1 MKPQTSAIKPIMI
14 VICVIVVAY
23 FTLRVVLS
31 IGTNSMDIESV
42 YPYTSEDVT
51 TVSGYIVRDERV
63 LPGSSA
69 ILDITRSEGERVG
82 TGQAVAVAYS
92 SQDALDRKSQLESL
106 QMELS
111 QLQFAQSETL
121 SASAAI
127 KLDGNIVSDMLTL
140 QSNVASRKLS
150 SLETDVAELKSL
162 VLKRDFT
169 YSDSDDLSAQI
180 VSVSAQIASLKAS
193 AAYDTK
199 NITVDESGIYSAVV
213 DGYEN
218 VLTPDIIP
226 TLTPSALAAVT
237 ADSSVSSSV
246 GKLIIGNT
254 WYFAANMDE
263 ATALTY
269 KVGDKVSLHFAKDFD
284 INIATTVLRISD
296 TEDGQKTV
304 VFTCDKYLPEI
315 TLLRHQKADIIRAS
329 YSGLRIPTEALRV
342 ENGVSGVYCLVG
354 LQARFKPVDVVFRG
368 EGYYL
373 VEASKKSD
381 STTNTGI
388 SSLRNGDQLIITS
401 QELFDGKVIGS

>member
-31 IGTNSMDIESV
+31 IGTNSIDIESV

-51 TVSGYIVRDERV
+51 TVSGYIVRDEQV
-63 LPGSSA
+63 LPSSSA

-82 TGQAVAVAYS
+82 KGQAVAVAYS
-92 SQDALDRKSQLESL
+92 SQDALDRKSQLETL

-169 YSDSDDLSAQI
+169 YSDSVDLSAQI

-193 AAYDTK
+193 SAYDTK

-269 KVGDKVSLHFAKDFD
+269 KVGNKVSLHFAKDFD
-284 INIATTVLRISD
+284 IAIVTTVLRISD

-329 YSGLRIPTEALRV
+329 YSGLRVPTEALRV

-373 VEASKKSD
+373 VEASKNSD
-381 STTNTGI
+381 NTTNNGI
-388 SSLRNGDQLIITS
+388 SSLRNGDQVIITA
-401 QELFDGKVIGS
+401 QELYDGKVIES

>member
-1 MKPQTSAIKPIMI
+1 MKPQTSAVKPIMI

-23 FTLRVVLS
+23 FALRVVLS
-31 IGTNSMDIESV
+31 IGTNSMDIETA
-42 YPYTSEDVT
+42 YPYTSEDVK
-51 TVSGYIVRDERV
+51 TVSGYIVRDEQV
-63 LPGSSA
+63 LPSSSA

-82 TGQAVAVAYS
+82 KGQSVAVAYS

-111 QLQFAQSETL
+111 QLKFAQSETL

-140 QSNVASRKLS
+140 RSNVAGRKLS

-169 YSDSDDLSAQI
+169 YSDSDDLSAKI
-180 VSVSAQIASLKAS
+180 ASVAAQISSLKAS
-193 AAYDTK
+193 TAYDTK
-199 NITVDESGIYSAVV
+199 NITVGESGIYSAVV
-213 DGYEN
+213 DGYES

-269 KVGDKVSLHFAKDFD
+269 KVGDNVSLHFAKDFD
-284 INIATTVLRISD
+284 IAIATTVLRISD

-304 VFTCDKYLPEI
+304 VFSCDKYLPEI

-354 LQARFKPVDVVFRG
+354 LQARFKPVDVVFMG

-373 VEASKKSD
+373 VEASKNSD
-381 STTNTGI
+381 NTKNDGI
-388 SSLRNGDQLIITS
+388 SSLRNGDQVIITA
-401 QELFDGKVIGS
+401 QELYDGKVIES